1 MEFNFFFVVLFDAML
16 NGVATYK
23 SFWNFYIFPLVFQ
36 RSNRVK
42 RFKTQRNL
50 KYDKNSLHY
59 EFFTI
64 YFPFS
69 IHPSHGLIYP
79 RLFCGFT

>member
-1 MEFNFFFVVLFDAML
+1 MEFKYFFLFDAML

-23 SFWNFYIFPLVFQ
+23 SFFEIFIFFFPLVFQ

-50 KYDKNSLHY
+50 KYNKNSLHY
-59 EFFTI
+59 EIFL
-64 YFPFS
+64 FS
-69 IHPSHGLIYP
+69 IQVTHSPY
-79 RLFCGFT
+79 